1 MGKIV
6 FHDDH
11 NKDWKIMPCG
21 FKIEGRPQRMKMV
34 ANLHKKKCQLC
45 ANFSTKTLTDM
56 SGSDIVSNKKIDYLK
71 YEKGEY
77 ATPVE
82 YSLELKL

>member
-11 NKDWKIMPCG
+11 NKDWKKMPCG

-34 ANLHKKKCQLC
+34 ANLHKKKCELC
-45 ANFSTKTLTDM
+45 ANFATKTLTDM
-56 SGSDIVSNKKIDYLK
+56 TDLTPVSNKKIDYLK

-77 ATPVE
+77 VSKVE
-82 YSLELKL
+82 YSLELS